1 VPKFHPA
8 IETRLTEA
16 GFTVIPAEQTREIWD
31 TKAKEL
37 GGFFDQQTGQLDEAK
52 VNALLGHVR
61 EQVKAR
67 FGADAL
73 VLPYVRAVTANFNHV
88 LFGGVDAKW
97 DGASESML
105 SGTFD
110 KILPPQ
116 VRGTVPALSLFVRIE
131 DLGGSLLYSNAGGIQ
146 LLQKLAPASGRFTG
160 DNFVPVPRSGILA
173 DQARIQQAVSYA
185 LEPFFKS
192 ER

>member
-1 VPKFHPA
+1 
-8 IETRLTEA
+8 
-16 GFTVIPAEQTREIWD
+16 
-31 TKAKEL
+31 
-37 GGFFDQQTGQLDEAK
+37 
-52 VNALLGHVR
+52 
-61 EQVKAR
+61 VKAR

-73 VLPYVRAVTANFNHV
+73 VLPYLRTVTASFNPA

-146 LLQKLAPASGRFTG
+146 LLQKLAPAGGRFSG
-160 DNFVPVPRSGILA
+160 DTFVPVPQSELLA

-185 LEPFFKS
+185 LQPFFKS
-192 ER
+192 EP